1 MATKNLQF
9 RTQFAKGEY
18 TFKAPTG
25 EKTEIR
31 HEARMKENGRR
42 ILEPTR
48 VVAIYDLIQASR
60 EECEIENIIRRAVEG
75 DYTALNA
82 ANAIYTDITNC
93 PSSIAEAQQFIINQK
108 AEFEKLP
115 KEIKAKFEFN
125 PDIYMAEM
133 GNNVDSW
140 CEKMGLKAE
149 WKAQD
154 EARATENIT
163 KENFAKVMS
172 DLAQGATIKQKG
184 EEVNE

>member
-1 MATKNLQF
+1 MANKTLAF
-9 RTQFAKGEY
+9 RTQFAKGDN

-31 HEARMKENGRR
+31 HEARMKEDGRR
-42 ILEPTR
+42 VLEPTR
-48 VVAIYDLIQASR
+48 IVAIYDLIQASR

-115 KEIKAKFEFN
+115 KEIKAKFEYN
-125 PDIYMAEM
+125 PDMYMAEM

-149 WKAQD
+149 WQAKD
-154 EARATENIT
+154 KTREAENIT
-163 KENFAKVMS
+163 KENFAKVMA
-172 DLAQGATIKQKG
+172 DLAQGATVTQKG
-184 EEVNE
+184 EVDE